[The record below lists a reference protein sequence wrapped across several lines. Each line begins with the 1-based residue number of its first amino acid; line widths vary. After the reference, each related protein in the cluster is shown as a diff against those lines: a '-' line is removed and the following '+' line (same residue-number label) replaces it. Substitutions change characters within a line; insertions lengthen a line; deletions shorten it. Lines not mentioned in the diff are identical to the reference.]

1 MLVSGDS
8 LIAVALR
15 GGAHIAL
22 RRAHPDD
29 AEDLIEIQR
38 QVVAEN
44 VANVDD
50 RIDTAEECR
59 RRIASTDAGDLWM
72 VAEANGRVV
81 GALRLLSPGPAFLR
95 HIRNLFID
103 IHEDWRGQGLG
114 TALIGAGADWAA
126 ANGVEMLALS
136 VLDSNPRARQLYER
150 LMFVTTGHTPSLVKR
165 RDGSYEN
172 DTQMIRSLHDQGRM
186 NP

>member
-59 RRIASTDAGDLWM
+59 RTPEICGWSPKRMAGWSELC
-72 VAEANGRVV
+72 ACCR
-81 GALRLLSPGPAFLR
+81 P
-95 HIRNLFID
+95 
-103 IHEDWRGQGLG
+103 
-114 TALIGAGADWAA
+114 
-126 ANGVEMLALS
+126 
-136 VLDSNPRARQLYER
+136 
-150 LMFVTTGHTPSLVKR
+150 
-165 RDGSYEN
+165 
-172 DTQMIRSLHDQGRM
+172 DQHF
-186 NP
+186 